1 MKFAGSLLVV
11 SALMMA
17 GCTTAPV
24 QAPRAAS
31 AFTAPKKV
39 ASSPAEQA
47 QSVASAFYASALEKA
62 HASDAANDFGVKADG
77 LSIFAVTL
85 AAGGALTGSKS
96 KLYKA
101 AGALLGLGMGS
112 NQYFKPKDQ
121 RAIYFNTAES
131 AYCSGLQM
139 QILADQLGSLDTA
152 TIDNAKKAVRKNN
165 DTIRGVVY
173 SGQIQSSG
181 LQPFQAASI
190 INAAMNSE
198 SDTAA
203 QLAALSFIKAPQ
215 LYAHNRNL
223 LLLRYE
229 ISEINKT
236 AFKIDDALEKV
247 AKLSVAPTETLAAL
261 QTLDG
266 KRQLMAKQGGQS
278 VASEEKVATLLKQ
291 LPEIIQIIN
300 DFNACTNVLKPVTT
314 DT

>member
-1 MKFAGSLLVV
+1 MKCAGSLLVV
-11 SALMMA
+11 SVLMMA

-31 AFTAPKKV
+31 AFTAPKEV

-47 QSVASAFYASALEKA
+47 RSAASAFYASALKKA
-62 HASDAANDFGVKADG
+62 EASDAANDFGVKADG

-139 QILADQLGSLDTA
+139 TILADQLKNLDTA
-152 TIDNAKKAVRKNN
+152 TIDNAKEAVRKNN
-165 DTIRGVVY
+165 ETIRGVVY
-173 SGQIQSSG
+173 SGQIQSSD

-190 INAAMNSE
+190 ITAAMNSE

-215 LYAHNRNL
+215 LHAHNRQL

-236 AFKIDDALEKV
+236 AFKIDDTLDKI
-247 AKLSVAPTETLAAL
+247 AKLSVGPTETLAAL
-261 QTLDG
+261 KSLDG
-266 KRQLMAKQGGQS
+266 
-278 VASEEKVATLLKQ
+278 ASEPMTVPDEKDLPVDPVAALLKQ
-291 LPEIIQIIN
+291 LPEIIQTIT
-300 DFNACTNVLKPVTT
+300 DFNACTDVLKPVTT
-314 DT
+314 GT